1 MQPNFLQAITLIA
14 EEKNLPREIILET
27 VEVALAAAYKKDYG
41 DKDQEV
47 RTSLDDKTGEVHVFV
62 TKEVVKTGDEVEN
75 NFLQMPLDEAKKIKP
90 KAKVGDMVEYE
101 DHPEDFGRVAAQTAK
116 QVIIQRLREAE
127 REIVFAE
134 YKDKE
139 DTLLSGTVQRIEGNT
154 IFIDLGKATGVLFPS
169 EQIPNE
175 RYYPGHRTKVYVVR
189 VEQTNRGPQIVLSRA
204 HANMVKLLFELEV
217 PEIETGAVEIKAVAR
232 EAGVRTKVAV
242 ISNADGVDPV
252 GTFVGGRG
260 SRVQTVMGELG
271 EEKIDIIPY
280 SEDPATFIASA
291 LSPTK
296 VVNVSLDEA
305 DKKATVRVPEDQ
317 LSLAIGKQGQNV
329 RLAAK
334 LSGWN
339 IDIIS
344 ADESKVEATAEAATE
359 IAAPRKRN
367 DLEGALI
374 AAVNETSEA
383 VVPEEPVAAEAT
395 VKETVAAKKPAK
407 KATNAKTKVA
417 PDETLAGA
425 ESDETVAAEAAEVAT
440 ESDDPV
446 TAEMSEPEDAIGE
459 VDASTADTDSA

>member
-1 MQPNFLQAITLIA
+1 MQPNFIQAINLIA

-27 VEVALAAAYKKDYG
+27 VEAALAAAYKKDYG

-47 RTSLDDKTGEVHVFV
+47 RVALDNDTGETHVFV
-62 TKEVVKTGDEVEN
+62 TKEVSEEIDNE
-75 NFLQMPLDEAKKIKP
+75 FLQISLADAKKIKP
-90 KAKVGDMVEYE
+90 KAKIGDTVEYE

-139 DTLLSGTVQRIEGNT
+139 DTILSGTVQRIEGNT
-154 IFIDLGKATGVLFPS
+154 TFIDLGKATGVLFPS

-175 RYYPGHRTKVYVVR
+175 RYYPGHRIKVYVVR

-217 PEIETGAVEIKAVAR
+217 PEIDTGAVEIKAIAR

-280 SEDPATFIASA
+280 SEDDSTFIASA

-296 VVNVSLDEA
+296 VIGVTLDEGE
-305 DKKATVRVPEDQ
+305 KKAIVRVPEDQ

-334 LSGWN
+334 LTGWN
-339 IDIIS
+339 IDIVS
-344 ADESKVEATAEAATE
+344 ADESRVEATAEAAE
-359 IAAPRKRN
+359 PAPEKPKGRT

-374 AAVNETSEA
+374 DAVNSGD
-383 VVPEEPVAAEAT
+383 EEVAA
-395 VKETVAAKKPAK
+395 
-407 KATNAKTKVA
+407 
-417 PDETLAGA
+417 DES
-425 ESDETVAAEAAEVAT
+425 ESVEAAEETAKPT
-440 ESDDPV
+440 EQ
-446 TAEMSEPEDAIGE
+446 TAESAPETGE
-459 VDASTADTDSA
+459 AETAETPAADAS